1 MTTHRLAALAVALLV
16 LTPLGCQSDRPVPPP
31 PPEVPAPW
39 PPEVPAVGR
48 SLAAGAEPAPVIGQG
63 FDSVALQLR
72 ETCLVPSA
80 TASVAAGYGA
90 FAPVNAWEAIGRM
103 GLGDSAFPTAAFLED
118 STRAAAGRLLADDF
132 YAIDSW
138 TMFEMGFDAQVIDGG
153 AGQWLVDPASAAFP
167 ARCGDGL
174 VRGVVPGGQVL
185 FGWRLETGTIAGR
198 HALLGEVGYP
208 PGWNGSTAAAAGV
221 RRKLA
226 AWKGRAVVRVLALQ
240 RGGDPALLSAAV
252 GDGSSSAA
260 WTLDCAVDDLG
271 PCGAF
276 LARAGGALTLD
287 TAGSFTSTVRAS
299 PVVVEEIR
307 TDWIVLGGP
316 DLRWVPPDDVRDP
329 RLRLSLELGTQA
341 AVQSRLSVLET
352 GLLDLAPAI
361 AARLPS
367 WRATADANLALVT
380 EALRDCGERLTD
392 WTDAAQVARCAAGGT
407 HAALVARGLDEALT
421 AAAMEAEPSAP

>member
-185 FGWRLETGTIAGR
+185 FGWRLETGTLVGR
-198 HALLGEVGYP
+198 YDLLSELGYP
-208 PGWNGSTAAAAGV
+208 PDWSRSTATAAEM

-226 AWKGRAVVRVLALQ
+226 AWKGRAAVRVLALQ
-240 RGGDPALLSAAV
+240 RGGDPSLLSAAV
-252 GDGSSSAA
+252 GDGTSSFA

-276 LARAGGALTLD
+276 LERAAGALTQD
-287 TAGSFTSTVRAS
+287 APGSFVSTVQAA
-299 PVVVEEIR
+299 PVVISDIR
-307 TDWIVLGGP
+307 TDWIVFGGP
-316 DLRWVPPDDVRDP
+316 DLRWIPPDDVSYS
-329 RLRLSLELGTQA
+329 RLRLGFELRTQA
-341 AVQSRLSVLET
+341 AVQSRLSILET
-352 GLLDLAPAI
+352 GLLDLAPSV
-361 AARLPS
+361 AARLPA
-367 WRATADANLALVT
+367 WRATADANLALVAD
-380 EALRDCGERLTD
+380 ALRDCGERLTD
-392 WTDAAQVARCAAGGT
+392 WTDPAQVARCAAGGT
-407 HAALVARGLDEALT
+407 HAALVGRGLDEALT
-421 AAAMEAEPSAP
+421 APAMEAAP